1 MLSADGRFCF
11 SCHRGLACF
20 GSCCRDVNIFLSP
33 YDVLRLKRKLG
44 VSSSEFL
51 QEYTLLAHEAGI
63 PLVQL
68 KMREGEDLRC
78 PFVGP
83 EGCRV
88 YDERPWSC
96 RMAPVDIKGPETYTF
111 VFDSAFCLGLNEPE
125 EWTVT
130 GWMADQGLDVYEEV
144 EALFKQLPGRFK
156 LTGLDFLDRHLSRLV
171 YMACY
176 DVDRF
181 REFVFD
187 PVFLEAFEVSRVGK
201 EELQDD
207 VALLKFGFAWLM
219 SEPDLEV
226 TLKLRD
232 KLPAL

>member
-1 MLSADGRFCF
+1 
-11 SCHRGLACF
+11 
-20 GSCCRDVNIFLSP
+20 
-33 YDVLRLKRKLG
+33 LRLKRKLG
-44 VSSSEFL
+44 ISSNEFL
-51 QEYTLLAHEAGI
+51 KGYTLFVHEVGI

-68 KMREGEDLRC
+68 KMREDDDLKC
-78 PFVGP
+78 PFISP

-96 RMAPVDIKGPETYTF
+96 RMAPVDIKGSQTYTF
-111 VFDSAFCLGLNEPE
+111 VFDSAFCLGLSEPE
-125 EWTVT
+125 EWTVSE
-130 GWMADQGLDVYEEV
+130 WMTDQGLDIYEEV
-144 EALFKQLPGRFK
+144 EVLFKQLPGRLKF
-156 LTGLDFLDRHLSRLV
+156 TGLDFLDRHLRQLV
-171 YMACY
+171 FMACY

-187 PVFLEAFEVSRVGK
+187 SEFLEAFKVSQSKK

-207 VALLKFGFAWLM
+207 VALLKFGFEWLM